1 MGCVLAI
8 EPVHHENLS
17 DSNTFVLINM
27 HGSSGYKSCKRSRT
41 VVNFLGENQQLE
53 YTPSMK
59 FTWRIENF
67 STLKTKKL
75 YSKIFTVGGYK
86 WRILVFPK
94 GNNVDYLSIYLD
106 VADSATLPHGWSRYA
121 EFSLSVVNQ
130 ILPKCSI
137 QKDTKHQFNARES
150 DWGFTSFIPLSDL
163 SNPRRSYIVNDT
175 VIIEAEVVTGTVAAT
190 PVASEDRA
198 GLKKSAKKPAASKKV
213 SPLTSPLIET
223 ASQTETGQQ
232 IEDEEEE
239 YKQEAKLEEEE
250 DKKEEPEEEATDS
263 TPSNRSSLPPQP
275 KVKCKM
281 LPLRLVER
289 SFRIN
294 RPNKLIDLTQ
304 DSIGESTSIATET
317 QLTPEKTLN
326 HEIEARLAELRNL
339 IPEKKST
346 VDVLTSTKSILL
358 EELDVEG
365 KQIMA
370 EKKQAADVAEA
381 AKLAAEDAQQMKK
394 TTATFAFPK
403 LPQTFHLNST
413 PTIPPVKFRGLSS
426 ALVLLPVPAS
436 SSSPQSTVNFSVSG
450 IDSPFPDR
458 QVAVPPSMTMM
469 ATPPLDQED
478 EEMLVPHSD
487 LVEGPQPMEV
497 SQVEPASTVENQQVE
512 DPPSMRFTWAIEN
525 FSRLNT
531 KKHYSDIFI
540 VGGYKWRILIFP
552 KGNNVDHLSMYL
564 DVADSATLQYG
575 WIRYAQFSLAV
586 VNQIHPKYS
595 IRKDTQHQFNARE
608 SDWGFTSFML
618 LNDLY
623 DPSRGY
629 LVNDV
634 VIVEAEVAVR
644 KIQDYWS
651 YDSKKETGYV
661 GLKNQ
666 GATCYMNSLLQT
678 LYHIPYFRKAVY
690 HMPTTENDMPTGSIP
705 LALQSLF
712 YKLQYN
718 DTSVATKE
726 LTKSFGWDT
735 YDSFMQ
741 HDVQELNRV
750 LSEKLEDKMKGTV
763 VEGTIQQLFEGHH
776 MNYIE
781 CINVDYK
788 STRKESFYDLQL
800 DVKGCR
806 DVYASFDKY
815 VEVERL
821 EGDNKYHAEEHGLQD
836 AKKGVLFID
845 FPPVL
850 QLQLKRFEY
859 DFMRDT
865 MVKINDRYE
874 FPLQLDLDRENG
886 KYLSPEA
893 DRSVRNLYTLHSVLV
908 HSGGVHG
915 GHYYA
920 FIRPTLSD
928 QWYKFDDERV
938 TKEDMKRALEE
949 QYGGEEE
956 LPQTNPGLN
965 NTPFKFTKY
974 SNAYM
979 LVYIRESD
987 KDKII
992 CNVDEKDIAEH
1003 LRIRLKKEQ
1012 EEKED
1017 KRRYKAQAHL
1027 FTIIKVARD
1036 EDLAEQIGKD
1046 IYFDLV
1052 DHDKVRSFRVQKQ
1065 TAFHAFKEEVA
1076 KEFGIPVQYQR
1087 FWIWAKRQNHTYRP
1101 NRPLTAQEEA
1111 QSVGQLREMSNK
1123 THNAELKLFLE
1134 VERGP
1139 DLHPIPLPEKT
1150 REHILLF
1157 FKLYNPEKGEL
1168 RYVGRLLVKSSGKP
1182 IEYIMKLNQM
1192 AGFAPDEELDLYE
1205 EIKFEPCVMCE
1216 HLDRRTSFRLSQIE
1230 DGDIIC
1236 FQKSHPLESE
1246 EECQYPDVPSF
1257 LEYVHNRQVVRFRT
1271 LERPKED
1278 EFSLELSKIHNYDEV
1293 VEKVAQKIGLDD
1305 PSKIRLTSHNCY
1317 SQQPKPQPIKYRG
1330 VEHLSEMLVHYN
1342 QTTDILYYE
1351 VLDIPLPELQGLK
1364 NLKVAFHHATKD
1376 EVVIHNI
1383 RLPKQSTVG
1392 DVINELKAKVELSHP
1407 TAELRLLEVFYHK
1420 IYKIFPPTE
1429 KIENINDQYWTLRAE
1444 EIPEEEKNLSPH
1456 DRLIHVYHFTRE
1468 TAQNQMQ
1475 VQNFGEP
1482 FFLVIHEG
1490 ETIAEVKV
1498 RIQKKLQVPDE
1509 EFAKWKFAFLSL
1521 GRPEYLQDSDTVFNR
1536 FQRRDVYGAWEQYL
1550 GLEHADNTP
1559 KRSYV
1564 NQNRHTFERPALEA
1578 AKERLFTVDTPCMSV
1593 YCLCMLIASAFRK
1606 APLDLR
1612 GCWLSIYNSSV
1623 I

>member
-1 MGCVLAI
+1 
-8 EPVHHENLS
+8 
-17 DSNTFVLINM
+17 
-27 HGSSGYKSCKRSRT
+27 
-41 VVNFLGENQQLE
+41 
-53 YTPSMK
+53 
-59 FTWRIENF
+59 
-67 STLKTKKL
+67 
-75 YSKIFTVGGYK
+75 
-86 WRILVFPK
+86 
-94 GNNVDYLSIYLD
+94 
-106 VADSATLPHGWSRYA
+106 
-121 EFSLSVVNQ
+121 
-130 ILPKCSI
+130 
-137 QKDTKHQFNARES
+137 
-150 DWGFTSFIPLSDL
+150 
-163 SNPRRSYIVNDT
+163 
-175 VIIEAEVVTGTVAAT
+175 
-190 PVASEDRA
+190 
-198 GLKKSAKKPAASKKV
+198 
-213 SPLTSPLIET
+213 
-223 ASQTETGQQ
+223 
-232 IEDEEEE
+232 
-239 YKQEAKLEEEE
+239 
-250 DKKEEPEEEATDS
+250 
-263 TPSNRSSLPPQP
+263 
-275 KVKCKM
+275 
-281 LPLRLVER
+281 
-289 SFRIN
+289 
-294 RPNKLIDLTQ
+294 
-304 DSIGESTSIATET
+304 
-317 QLTPEKTLN
+317 
-326 HEIEARLAELRNL
+326 
-339 IPEKKST
+339 
-346 VDVLTSTKSILL
+346 
-358 EELDVEG
+358 
-365 KQIMA
+365 
-370 EKKQAADVAEA
+370 
-381 AKLAAEDAQQMKK
+381 
-394 TTATFAFPK
+394 
-403 LPQTFHLNST
+403 
-413 PTIPPVKFRGLSS
+413 
-426 ALVLLPVPAS
+426 
-436 SSSPQSTVNFSVSG
+436 
-450 IDSPFPDR
+450 
-458 QVAVPPSMTMM
+458 MTMM
-469 ATPPLDQED
+469 TPSPLDQED

-497 SQVEPASTVENQQVE
+497 VAQVEQTSTVENQPVE
-512 DPPSMRFTWAIEN
+512 DPPSMKFTWTIEN
-525 FSRLNT
+525 FTRLNT

-540 VGGYKWRILIFP
+540 VGSYKWRVLIFP

-564 DVADSATLQYG
+564 DVADSTALPYG
-575 WIRYAQFSLAV
+575 WSRYAQFSLAV
-586 VNQIHPKYS
+586 VNQIHNKYS

-608 SDWGFTSFML
+608 SDWGFTSFMPL
-618 LNDLY
+618 SELY

-629 LVNDV
+629 LVNDTV
-634 VIVEAEVAVR
+634 VIEAEVAVC
-644 KIQDYWS
+644 KVLDYWS

-678 LYHIPYFRKAVY
+678 LYHISYFRKAVY

-712 YKLQYN
+712 FKLQYN

-750 LSEKLEDKMKGTV
+750 LCEKLEDKMKGTV

-781 CINVDYK
+781 CINVEYK

-886 KYLSPEA
+886 KYLSPES

-928 QWYKFDDERV
+928 QWFKFDDERV
-938 TKEDMKRALEE
+938 TKEDVKRALEE

-956 LPQTNPGLN
+956 LPQTNPGFN

-1027 FTIIKVARD
+1027 YTIIKVARD
-1036 EDLAEQIGKD
+1036 EDLKEQIGKD

-1052 DHDKVRSFRVQKQ
+1052 DHDKVRNFRIQKQ
-1065 TAFHAFKEEVA
+1065 TQFSLFKEEVA
-1076 KEFGIPVQYQR
+1076 KELGIPVQFQR

-1101 NRPLTAQEEA
+1101 NRPLTPQEEA
-1111 QSVGQLREMSNK
+1111 QSVGQLREVSNK

-1134 VERGP
+1134 VELGL
-1139 DLHPIPLPEKT
+1139 DLRPIAPPEKT
-1150 REHILLF
+1150 KEDILLF
-1157 FKLYNPEKGEL
+1157 VKLYDPEKQEL
-1168 RYVGRLLVKSSGKP
+1168 RYVGRLFVKNSSKP
-1182 IEYIMKLNQM
+1182 IEILAKLNQM
-1192 AGFAPDEELDLYE
+1192 AGFASEEEIELYE

-1216 HLDRRTSFRLSQIE
+1216 HLDKRASFRTSQIE

-1236 FQKSHPLESE
+1236 FQKSPPENE
-1246 EECQYPDVPSF
+1246 EDCRNPDVPSY
-1257 LEYVHNRQVVRFRT
+1257 LEYVHNRQIVHFRS
-1271 LERPKED
+1271 LEKAKED
-1278 EFSLELSKIHNYDEV
+1278 DFCLELSKLHTYDDV
-1293 VEKVAQKIGLDD
+1293 VERVARQIGLDD

-1330 VEHLSEMLVHYN
+1330 VEHLSDMLVHYN
-1342 QTTDILYYE
+1342 QTSDILYYE

-1392 DVINELKAKVELSHP
+1392 DVINELKTKVELSHP
-1407 TAELRLLEVFYHK
+1407 NAELRLLEVFYHK
-1420 IYKIFPPTE
+1420 IYKFAILPSQIFPPNE

-1444 EIPEEEKNLSPH
+1444 EIPEEEKNLGPQ
-1456 DRLIHVYHFTRE
+1456 DRLIHVYHFTKE
-1468 TAQNQMQ
+1468 SGQNQMQ

-1482 FFLVIHEG
+1482 FFLAIHEG
-1490 ETIAEVKV
+1490 ETLAEVKM

-1521 GRPEYLQDSDTVFNR
+1521 GRPEYLQDSDVVFTR

-1550 GLEHADNTP
+1550 GLEHSDNTP
-1559 KRSYV
+1559 KRSYAV
-1564 NQNRHTFERPALEA
+1564 NQNRHTFEKPV
-1578 AKERLFTVDTPCMSV
+1578 K
-1593 YCLCMLIASAFRK
+1593 
-1606 APLDLR
+1606 
-1612 GCWLSIYNSSV
+1612 IYN
-1623 I
+1623 

>member
-1 MGCVLAI
+1 
-8 EPVHHENLS
+8 
-17 DSNTFVLINM
+17 
-27 HGSSGYKSCKRSRT
+27 
-41 VVNFLGENQQLE
+41 
-53 YTPSMK
+53 
-59 FTWRIENF
+59 
-67 STLKTKKL
+67 
-75 YSKIFTVGGYK
+75 
-86 WRILVFPK
+86 
-94 GNNVDYLSIYLD
+94 
-106 VADSATLPHGWSRYA
+106 
-121 EFSLSVVNQ
+121 
-130 ILPKCSI
+130 
-137 QKDTKHQFNARES
+137 
-150 DWGFTSFIPLSDL
+150 
-163 SNPRRSYIVNDT
+163 
-175 VIIEAEVVTGTVAAT
+175 
-190 PVASEDRA
+190 
-198 GLKKSAKKPAASKKV
+198 
-213 SPLTSPLIET
+213 
-223 ASQTETGQQ
+223 
-232 IEDEEEE
+232 
-239 YKQEAKLEEEE
+239 
-250 DKKEEPEEEATDS
+250 
-263 TPSNRSSLPPQP
+263 
-275 KVKCKM
+275 
-281 LPLRLVER
+281 
-289 SFRIN
+289 
-294 RPNKLIDLTQ
+294 
-304 DSIGESTSIATET
+304 
-317 QLTPEKTLN
+317 
-326 HEIEARLAELRNL
+326 
-339 IPEKKST
+339 
-346 VDVLTSTKSILL
+346 
-358 EELDVEG
+358 
-365 KQIMA
+365 
-370 EKKQAADVAEA
+370 
-381 AKLAAEDAQQMKK
+381 
-394 TTATFAFPK
+394 
-403 LPQTFHLNST
+403 
-413 PTIPPVKFRGLSS
+413 
-426 ALVLLPVPAS
+426 
-436 SSSPQSTVNFSVSG
+436 
-450 IDSPFPDR
+450 
-458 QVAVPPSMTMM
+458 MTMM
-469 ATPPLDQED
+469 TPPPLDQQED

-487 LVEGPQPMEV
+487 LVEGPQPMEAA
-497 SQVEPASTVENQQVE
+497 QVEPANTVENQTVENQPVE
-512 DPPSMRFTWAIEN
+512 DPPSIKFTWTIEN
-525 FSRLNT
+525 FTRLNV
-531 KKHYSDIFI
+531 KKHYSDVFV

-552 KGNNVDHLSMYL
+552 KGNNVDYLSMYL
-564 DVADSATLQYG
+564 DVADSSTLPYG
-575 WIRYAQFSLAV
+575 WSRYAQFSLAV
-586 VNQIHPKYS
+586 VNQMHNKYS

-608 SDWGFTSFML
+608 SDWGFTSFMPL
-618 LNDLY
+618 SDLY

-629 LVNDV
+629 LMNDTCL
-634 VIVEAEVAVR
+634 VEAEVAVR
-644 KIQDYWS
+644 KVLDYWS

-690 HMPTTENDMPTGSIP
+690 HMPTTENDMPSGSIP

-718 DTSVATKE
+718 DSSVATKE

-750 LSEKLEDKMKGTV
+750 LCEKLEDKMKGTV

-886 KYLSPEA
+886 KYLSPDA

-920 FIRPTLSD
+920 FIRPTLTD

-956 LPQTNPGLN
+956 LPQTNPGFN

-1003 LRIRLKKEQ
+1003 LRVRLKKEQ

-1017 KRRYKAQAHL
+1017 KKRYKAQAHL

-1036 EDLAEQIGKD
+1036 EDLSEQIGKD

-1052 DHDKVRSFRVQKQ
+1052 DHDKVRSFRIQKQ
-1065 TAFHAFKEEVA
+1065 TPFNQFKEEVA
-1076 KEFGIPVQYQR
+1076 KEFGIPVQFQR

-1101 NRPLTAQEEA
+1101 NRPLTPQEET
-1111 QSVGQLREMSNK
+1111 QSVGQLREVSNK

-1134 VERGP
+1134 VELGP
-1139 DLHPIPLPEKT
+1139 DLRPIPPPDKT
-1150 REHILLF
+1150 KEDILLF
-1157 FKLYNPEKGEL
+1157 FKLYDPEKKEL
-1168 RYVGRLLVKSSGKP
+1168 RYVGRLFVKSSGKP
-1182 IEYIMKLNQM
+1182 LEILGKLNQM
-1192 AGFAPDEELDLYE
+1192 AGFASDVEIELYE

-1216 HLDRRTSFRLSQIE
+1216 HLDKRTSFRLSQIE

-1236 FQKSHPLESE
+1236 FQKSPLPETEVESK
-1246 EECQYPDVPSF
+1246 YPDVPSF
-1257 LEYVHNRQVVRFRT
+1257 LEYVHNRQIVHFRA

-1278 EFSLELSKIHNYDEV
+1278 DFCLELSKIHSYDDV
-1293 VEKVAQKIGLDD
+1293 VERVARQIGLDD
-1305 PSKIRLTSHNCY
+1305 PSKIRLTAHNCY

-1330 VEHLSEMLVHYN
+1330 VEHLSDMLVHYN
-1342 QTTDILYYE
+1342 QVTSDILYYE

-1392 DVINELKAKVELSHP
+1392 DVINVLKTKVELSRP
-1407 TAELRLLEVFYHK
+1407 DAELRLLEVFYHK
-1420 IYKIFPPTE
+1420 IYKIFPHTE

-1444 EIPEEEKNLSPH
+1444 EIPEEEKNLGAH
-1456 DRLIHVYHFTRE
+1456 DRLIHVYHFTKE

-1482 FFLVIHEG
+1482 FFLVIREG
-1490 ETIAEVKV
+1490 ETLAEVKV
-1498 RIQKKLQVPDE
+1498 RIQKKLQVPDD
-1509 EFAKWKFAFLSL
+1509 EFSKWKFAFLSL
-1521 GRPEYLQDSDTVFNR
+1521 GRPEYLQDSDVVSSR

-1550 GLEHADNTP
+1550 GLEHSDNAP
-1559 KRSYV
+1559 KRAYAV
-1564 NQNRHTFERPALEA
+1564 NQNRHAYEKPV
-1578 AKERLFTVDTPCMSV
+1578 K
-1593 YCLCMLIASAFRK
+1593 
-1606 APLDLR
+1606 
-1612 GCWLSIYNSSV
+1612 IYN
-1623 I
+1623 